1 MPWSP
6 NRKRYDVYYVKL
18 RIRFDAVLNRAR
30 RYTSQLGHRL
40 RTGLCSC

>member
-6 NRKRYDVYYVKL
+6 NHNLYDVYYVKL
-18 RIRFDAVLNRAR
+18 GIRFDAVLNRAR
-30 RYTSQLGHRL
+30 RYTSTLGHRL